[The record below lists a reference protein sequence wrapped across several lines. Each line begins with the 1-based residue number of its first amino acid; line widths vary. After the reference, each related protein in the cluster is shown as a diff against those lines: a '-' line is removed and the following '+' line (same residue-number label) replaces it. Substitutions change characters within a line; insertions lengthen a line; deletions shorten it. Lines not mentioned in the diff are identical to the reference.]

1 MSRTESRL
9 TRVRNTDPFRDAC
22 CVMQQRVEI
31 CSHHHYVDDE
41 DDEEE
46 CSVDVGGLSVKD
58 HAILHG
64 SNTSPP
70 MVRSRSS
77 MTL

>member
-22 CVMQQRVEI
+22 RVMRQRVEI
-31 CSHHHYVDDE
+31 CSHHRYVDEE

-46 CSVDVGGLSVKD
+46 RNVDIDIGRYCL
-58 HAILHG
+58 
-64 SNTSPP
+64 
-70 MVRSRSS
+70 
-77 MTL
+77 